1 MTQQR
6 GSNRIRVLI
15 VDDHATLRRGLR
27 SLLLPHNDMEVVGE
41 AAEGT
46 AAVQAAMEF
55 SPDVIL
61 LDIKMLGLDGIEIAS
76 QLASKAPNSKII
88 ILTAY
93 DSDEYILRAF
103 QAGAQAYLLK
113 SGVDETV
120 VDAIR
125 QVHSGRRLFS
135 PGLMDQVLRQFQ
147 TLAQSSPANGP
158 GVSDEEL
165 SVLRLIAEGATN
177 EEIAK
182 EKYWSA
188 RTAKRKVE
196 EIVAKLGAKNRAQAA
211 ADAVRKGLI

>member
-1 MTQQR
+1 MT
-6 GSNRIRVLI
+6 SNREADRIRVLI
-15 VDDHATLRRGLR
+15 VDDHQTLRRGLR
-27 SLLLPHNDMEVVGE
+27 SLLLPHNDIEVVGE
-41 AAEGT
+41 AGEGT
-46 AAVQAAMEF
+46 AAVQAATEL

-61 LDIKMLGLDGIEIAS
+61 LDIKILGLDGIEIAP

-93 DSDEYILRAF
+93 DSDEYILRSF
-103 QAGAQAYLLK
+103 QAGAYAYLLK
-113 SGVDETV
+113 SGADETV
-120 VDAIR
+120 ADAIR
-125 QVHSGRRLFS
+125 LVHSGQRLLS
-135 PGLMDQVLRQFQ
+135 PELMDQVLRQFQ
-147 TLAQSSPANGP
+147 TMARSTPKDDQAISE
-158 GVSDEEL
+158 EEL